1 MSEATQEVTATAVA
15 DRARVARGRSPA
27 GLSHIKA
34 AARNRHVWFAVIF
47 LIYVIDSADR
57 FIVGA
62 VVPSVKEEFGLS
74 DANVGLMTGMLHIG
88 LGLLAVP
95 TGMLVDR
102 FSRKYTIVIMTAL
115 WSAATWATG
124 LAKSDNGLLL
134 SRLAV
139 GAGEAG

>member
-124 LAKSDNGLLL
+124 LAKSYNGLLL